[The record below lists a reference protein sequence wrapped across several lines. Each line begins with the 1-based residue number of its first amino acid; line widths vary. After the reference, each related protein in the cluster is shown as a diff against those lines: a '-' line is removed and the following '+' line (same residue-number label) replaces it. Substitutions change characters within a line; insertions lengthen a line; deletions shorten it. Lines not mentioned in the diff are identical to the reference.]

1 MIALHSW
8 LAQGRTDPMPFRSVL
23 PSPLLIIL
31 KPILLLGRQF
41 PQLML
46 LIMYSNKGNT
56 MLELLVIVIVVSIAI
71 PLVGLAWMFVDMFK
85 PTK

>member
-1 MIALHSW
+1 
-8 LAQGRTDPMPFRSVL
+8 
-23 PSPLLIIL
+23 
-31 KPILLLGRQF
+31 
-41 PQLML
+41 ML